1 MENYLPLRKR
11 RELGTILSDTFAFSR
26 TNAKQLYSVL
36 VKTCG
41 IPFLVVILA
50 SAYYQYVLMNP
61 EPMTVAVEIGL
72 ALFAMALS
80 GGIFYAISAATV
92 YSFIHEYEVN
102 KGLVNDA
109 SVIDN
114 AKGKFGGLILLV
126 IVSYFML
133 VFGFIFFVIPGIY
146 FLVPLGIVFP
156 LMILRNTS
164 VGSSISQSFE
174 LIKGYWWVTFGSILV
189 VAIIIGVISFA
200 FSMPAL
206 IYLMIKTAIVASQT
220 SVNALGTPND
230 FIFLILATLG
240 NAASYILSVII
251 LIALAIIYYDL
262 DEEKNNTGIRQ
273 KIEELGS

>member
-26 TNAKQLYSVL
+26 NNVKQLYSVL

-61 EPMTVAVEIGL
+61 EPATVAVEIGL
-72 ALFAMALS
+72 ALLAMVLA

-92 YSFIHEYEVN
+92 YSFINEYEVN
-102 KGLVNDA
+102 KGLVNEA
-109 SVIDN
+109 NVIDN

-133 VFGFIFFVIPGIY
+133 VFGFVFFVIPGIY

-156 LMILRNTS
+156 LMVLRNTS

-174 LIKGYWWVTFGSILV
+174 LIKGYWWVTFGTILV
-189 VAIIIGVISFA
+189 VVIIISLISVA
-200 FSMPAL
+200 FSMPAF
-206 IYLMIKTAIVASQT
+206 IYLMIKTAIVVSQS

-230 FIFLILATLG
+230 FIYLILATLG
-240 NAASYILSVII
+240 NAASYILSII
-251 LIALAIIYYDL
+251 MLIALAIVYYDL

>member
-109 SVIDN
+109 TVIDN
-114 AKGKFGGLILLV
+114 AKGKFGGLILLL

-164 VGSSISQSFE
+164 IGTSISQSFE

-230 FIFLILATLG
+230 FIYLILATLG
-240 NAASYILSVII
+240 NAASYVLSII
-251 LIALAIIYYDL
+251 MLIALAIIYYDL

>member
-41 IPFLVVILA
+41 IPFLVIILA

-109 SVIDN
+109 TVIDN
-114 AKGKFGGLILLV
+114 AKGKFGGLILLL

-164 VGSSISQSFE
+164 IGTSISQSFE

-230 FIFLILATLG
+230 FIYLILATLG
-240 NAASYILSVII
+240 NAASYVLSII
-251 LIALAIIYYDL
+251 MLIALAIIYYDL